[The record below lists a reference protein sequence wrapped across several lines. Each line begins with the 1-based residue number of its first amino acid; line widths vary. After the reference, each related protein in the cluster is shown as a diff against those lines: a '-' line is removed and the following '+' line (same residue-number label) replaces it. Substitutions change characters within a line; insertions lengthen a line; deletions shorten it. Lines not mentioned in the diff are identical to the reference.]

1 MSVTRPATPDV
12 TQAAAADRG
21 RGDRPS
27 GDPSGWIAWWAERAP
42 VAPAVI
48 SGGEQVSYAELDAR
62 TRGVAAQL
70 HNLGV
75 GEGDRV
81 AVCCSNR
88 IEMLELVFACARLGA
103 ILVPINNRLTGPE
116 VRFQLED
123 CEPSLV
129 LADAARTGLL
139 RAAGTQPEA
148 LDRFASAAHATCQ
161 QGSAP
166 TAVAGDGPER
176 PLLLVYTSGTTGTP
190 KGAVLPQRALYHTA
204 LNSVAHERFGPGSIV
219 ASVLPLFHVGGL
231 NVQTIPCLYAG
242 GTVVLVEA
250 FSPEGLLEVLRRH
263 RPTHLLLVPA
273 AMEALLAA
281 PSLLPEDL
289 ASLGALNC
297 GSSLVPESLIR
308 RFNALGV
315 RVVQVY
321 GATETGPTAVVLNYA
336 DAHHVGSCGKPAAH
350 CELRIVDASGED
362 VAPGETGE
370 LWLRGPNLFS
380 HYWKRPAET
389 ARAFRG
395 GWYSTGDLGHADEEG
410 FVYISGRRRELII
423 SGGENIYPAELE
435 LVIGRHPSVAQV
447 AVVGRPD
454 PRWGEVPVAFVVTEP
469 GAAIE
474 AGPLTDWCASRLAR
488 YKQPKAWIFLDDLPR
503 TSLGKVEK
511 HKLPVDMAA
520 CVSNY

>member
-1 MSVTRPATPDV
+1 MPVTRPVTPDV
-12 TQAAAADRG
+12 MQAAPADRG

-27 GDPSGWIAWWAERAP
+27 SDPSGWIPWWAARAP
-42 VAPAVI
+42 AVPAVI
-48 SGGEQVSYAELDAR
+48 SGDEQVSYAALDAR
-62 TRGVAAQL
+62 VRGAAAQL
-70 HNLGV
+70 RNLGV

-88 IEMLELVFACARLGA
+88 IEMLELLFACAGLGA
-103 ILVPINNRLTGPE
+103 ILVPINNRLTARE

-129 LADAARTGLL
+129 LADAARSGLL
-139 RAAGTQPEA
+139 LAAGSQPEA
-148 LDRFASAAHATCQ
+148 LDGYASAAQATRE
-161 QGSAP
+161 QGSDP
-166 TAVAGDGPER
+166 TAVAAAGPEH

-190 KGAVLPQRALYHTA
+190 KGAVLSHRSLHYTA

-219 ASVLPLFHVGGL
+219 VSVLPLFHVGGL
-231 NVQTIPCLYAG
+231 NIQTIPCLYAG

-250 FSPEGLLEVLRRH
+250 FSPEGLVAVLRRH

-273 AMEALLAA
+273 AMEALLAV
-281 PSLLPEDL
+281 PSLRPEDL
-289 ASLGALNC
+289 ASLDALNC
-297 GSSLVPESLIR
+297 GSSLVSESLIR
-308 RFNALGV
+308 RFNSLGV

-321 GATETGPTAVVLNYA
+321 GATETGPTAIVLDYA
-336 DAHHVGSCGKPAAH
+336 DAHRIGSCGKPAAH
-350 CELRIVDASGED
+350 CELRIVDSSGAD

-389 ARAFRG
+389 ERAFRG
-395 GWYSTGDLGHADEEG
+395 GWYSTGDLGRVDEEG

-435 LVIGRHPSVAQV
+435 LVIGQHPSVAQV

-454 PRWGEVPVAFVVTEP
+454 ARWGEVPVAFVVAEQDVV
-469 GAAIE
+469 IE
-474 AGPLTDWCASRLAR
+474 ARPLSDWCASRLAR
-488 YKQPKAWIFLDDLPR
+488 YKQPKDWIFLDDLPR

-511 HKLPVDMAA
+511 HKLPADMAA
-520 CVSNY
+520 CVSKY